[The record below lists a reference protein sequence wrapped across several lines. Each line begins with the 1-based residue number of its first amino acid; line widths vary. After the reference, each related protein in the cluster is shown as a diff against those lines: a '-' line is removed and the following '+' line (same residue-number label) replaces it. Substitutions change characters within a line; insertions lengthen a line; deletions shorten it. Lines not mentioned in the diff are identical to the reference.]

1 MIYYAL
7 NLTLQIPGAWQVK
20 RVNFIIVA
28 VEVDIKAP
36 MGELDF
42 TIDTQGRQTSIIN
55 MQIPDNTNINSLI
68 KTTAEGSPYIFNVR
82 SLNFTGAES
91 ELDSWLN
98 ALEYDIYDYSSQ
110 KENVENQPI
119 IRINPSEKSLSSQ
132 LLAGSSK
139 AISAS
144 SMDLDI

>member
-1 MIYYAL
+1 MGMIYY
-7 NLTLQIPGAWQVK
+7 LTLSLTPNPNCSESKELISSLP
-20 RVNFIIVA
+20 

-36 MGELDF
+36 MGDNF

-110 KENVENQPI
+110 KKMLKTNQ
-119 IRINPSEKSLSSQ
+119 L
-132 LLAGSSK
+132 
-139 AISAS
+139 
-144 SMDLDI
+144 

>member
-1 MIYYAL
+1 M
-7 NLTLQIPGAWQVK
+7 P
-20 RVNFIIVA
+20 

-132 LLAGSSK
+132 LLASGFSEDDLGKLDGSGYLIDPIWMVK
-139 AISAS
+139 LIY
-144 SMDLDI
+144 